1 MRTLAI
7 LFVLALA
14 LVFTSAATAD
24 PSGPNV
30 QGNLTFTCDGQQV
43 VMNGGTLT
51 NQSHQ
56 LFVVGVPSIFVAQS
70 AIVLTPD
77 GETIVFFDTA
87 PGIQGAITCVATAN
101 GFTLT
106 VSGFFTPAT

>member
-1 MRTLAI
+1 VKRPANPQPYGDCGPFSLW
-7 LFVLALA
+7 LR
-14 LVFTSAATAD
+14 AAER
-24 PSGPNV
+24 
-30 QGNLTFTCDGQQV
+30 V
-43 VMNGGTLT
+43 VINGGTLT

-56 LFVVGVPSIFVAQS
+56 LFVVGAPYIFVAQS
-70 AIVLTPD
+70 VVVLTPD

-87 PGIQGAITCVATAN
+87 PGMKGAITCVATAG